1 MRRRDRALRGDVRE
15 PNAEVS
21 ALFAT
26 VGGQLASYLARRRV
40 RARARRSFDAAG
52 ALVVALDAE
61 GRVEIANGTACAALG
76 YAEDDLLGRDWFA
89 TAVAE
94 PEREAAR
101 AAFARLLAGEGRRA
115 AATPRRALALVA
127 VARRRRR
134 PLGVL
139 GWGEPRRARL
149 VAPDRS
155 EPHYPGTMRRLVL
168 PLLAAHCRRLR
179 LGRAHPR
186 RGRQREAR
194 HSWS

>member
-1 MRRRDRALRGDVRE
+1 VRAGLVTAAAFPIAHGDECVGVIELYASDVRE

-76 YAEDDLLGRDWFA
+76 YAEEELLGRDWFA

-94 PEREAAR
+94 PDREAAR
-101 AAFARLLAGEGRRA
+101 AAFARLLAGEASSLPG
-115 AATPRRALALVA
+115 TPGVHWRWSPSRDADGT
-127 VARRRRR
+127 

-139 GWGEPRRARL
+139 GWGEPDAVRL
-149 VAPDRS
+149 VAAS
-155 EPHYPGTMRRLVL
+155 AL
-168 PLLAAHCRRLR
+168 P
-179 LGRAHPR
+179 
-186 RGRQREAR
+186 
-194 HSWS
+194 